1 MSSRREQSY
10 FDRLKKIQDNSK
22 RQIRNARPRSKSR
35 SGISGERSDEL
46 TKNRVDKAWS
56 LALKSCQDSKYL
68 ERQNATVKPMNKPWK
83 TIRLF
88 VSSTFHDFQV
98 ERDILVK
105 KVFPDLRAWCKG
117 RKLHLVEIDLR

>member
-1 MSSRREQSY
+1 MSRREQSY
-10 FDRLKKIQDNSK
+10 FDRLKKSQEKSIKQKQAS
-22 RQIRNARPRSKSR
+22 SKSR
-35 SGISGERSDEL
+35 SKSSASSERPKEL
-46 TKNRVDKAWS
+46 TKNRVDKAWIA
-56 LALKSCQDSKYL
+56 ALKSCQYMKYVG
-68 ERQNATVKPMNKPWK
+68 RQNATVRRMNKPWK

-105 KVFPDLRAWCKG
+105 KVFPDLRAWCKE